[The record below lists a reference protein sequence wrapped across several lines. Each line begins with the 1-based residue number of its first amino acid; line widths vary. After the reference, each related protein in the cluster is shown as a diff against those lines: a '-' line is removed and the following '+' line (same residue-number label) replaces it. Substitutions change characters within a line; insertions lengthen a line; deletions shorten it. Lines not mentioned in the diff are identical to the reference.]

1 MESTLRV
8 ASDHAKTE
16 CRNWSYPLF
25 PSGRC
30 RRYPQIAAALC
41 PACQRVVIELRRQDL
56 YGNNEPTLLIWPK
69 AIARAP
75 LPVEVPKEFATD
87 CREAC
92 LVLSDSPKASAA
104 LSRRCLQHLL
114 REKAGIKKSDLSNEA
129 KNSVKC
135 GVGFLSLTA

>member
-1 MESTLRV
+1 MWRATTQKQNVEIGLI
-8 ASDHAKTE
+8 
-16 CRNWSYPLF
+16 PFF
-25 PSGRC
+25 PPGDVDGTRK
-30 RRYPQIAAALC
+30 IAAALC

-87 CREAC
+87 YREAC

-104 LSRRCLQHLL
+104 RSRRCLQHLL

-135 GVGFLSLTA
+135 AVGFLSLTA